1 MFVQALEITET
12 NKLQKIIKFLVS
24 NCPNRFLNL
33 QDDMFTSEDRK
44 LALAYFQVIQV
55 CSNPTNRRQAMYV

>member
-12 NKLQKIIKFLVS
+12 NKLQKRITILVS

-55 CSNPTNRRQAMYV
+55 CSIPPNRRQEMYM